1 MIAPDASCSVTYFKR
16 YRMEIDLLQSLPA
29 LAELPPDY
37 FFVAWDEALLPLHS
51 EVKYRSFIEEIDATV
66 FPSLATRHGCNRLM
80 HEIRH
85 KAGFCPESTWLIATR
100 EETCGTVQG
109 VRETSGFGAIQNLGI
124 TRHHRGK
131 GLGKALLLQSLH
143 GFRCAG
149 VQRVHLEVT
158 SQNGLAIQLYRNLGF
173 RCRKTI
179 YRAVDVLADVGAG
192 HQESGWL
199 LQ

>member
-1 MIAPDASCSVTYFKR
+1 MIASDAATGVTYFKR

-29 LAELPPDY
+29 LAELPAGY
-37 FFVAWDEALLPLHS
+37 FFVAWDEALLPLHA
-51 EVKYRSFIEEIDATV
+51 EVKYRSFVEEIDSTV
-66 FPSLATRHGCNRLM
+66 FPSLSSRPGCTRLM
-80 HEIRH
+80 NEIRR
-85 KAGFCPESTWLIATR
+85 KAGFCSEATWLIATR

-109 VRETSGFGAIQNLGI
+109 VREPSGFGAIQNLGI
-124 TRHHRGK
+124 TRQHRGK

-179 YRAVDVLADVGAG
+179 YRAVDVLAGVEAG
-192 HQESGWL
+192 QQESGWL
-199 LQ
+199 L

>member
-1 MIAPDASCSVTYFKR
+1 MIARDADSSVTYFKR

-29 LAELPPDY
+29 LAELPTGY
-37 FFVAWDEALLPLHS
+37 FFVGWDEALLPLHA
-51 EVKYRSFIEEIDATV
+51 EVKYRSFVEEIDSTV
-66 FPSLATRHGCNRLM
+66 FPSLATRQGCSRLM

-85 KAGFCPESTWLIATR
+85 KSGFCSEATWLIATR

-109 VRETSGFGAIQNLGI
+109 VREQGQVGAIQNLGI
-124 TRHHRGK
+124 TRQHRGK
-131 GLGKALLLQSLH
+131 GLGKALLLQALH

-179 YRAVDVLADVGAG
+179 YRAVDAMSGVGAG
-192 HQESGWL
+192 QGESGWL
-199 LQ
+199 L